1 MEFTFEKSYIPGL
14 GQIFKPI
21 LRVKITGPSRSV
33 EALMLLDSGADISF
47 IPYSIGEAIGLE
59 IDFAKRSEV
68 RGIGEGS
75 VPYILANITL
85 SIGDIEI
92 PVRIGW
98 ALIEEVPLLL
108 GRLDI
113 FQQLSIEFREF
124 ENKIIVNPANPSA

>member
-1 MEFTFEKSYIPGL
+1 MKG
-14 GQIFKPI
+14 
-21 LRVKITGPSRSV
+21 
-33 EALMLLDSGADISF
+33 
-47 IPYSIGEAIGLE
+47 
-59 IDFAKRSEV
+59 
-68 RGIGEGS
+68 GS
-75 VPYILANITL
+75 VPYILANIKL